1 MALEIKRT
9 SIKLIK
15 DRSGTNT
22 ITSDRISAASASIA
36 DDIFSRD
43 PAYVEG
49 NLTPI
54 LYHVDLLQEDIDELR
69 RFLTGSMTIPSSI
82 GNASKAGEVGTGTEH
97 IILHNSSTLQ
107 AGAVVYSGASSWAY
121 ANATS
126 AGAASYGFMGV
137 TKTSSTGDGLVT
149 RGVVYVSQDPG
160 GSVGDVVY
168 LSTSN
173 GRLTTT
179 APSADG
185 NVVRVMGHKLGTNLV
200 YFNPSTNW
208 VELTV

>member
-1 MALEIKRT
+1 MALLNKRT
-9 SIKLIK
+9 PRRLIK
-15 DRSGTNT
+15 GRTDNLLDSTADTN
-22 ITSDRISAASASIA
+22 ASASMA
-36 DDIFSRD
+36 GDIFSQD
-43 PAYVEG
+43 PNYVNG
-49 NLTPI
+49 TITPVM
-54 LYHVDLLQEDIDELR
+54 YHIDLIQEDVDELR
-69 RFLTGSMTIPSSI
+69 RFLTGSMTIPS
-82 GNASKAGEVGTGTEH
+82 GLGDASSAGEVGLGTE
-97 IILHNSSTLQ
+97 IITLHNSQTLQ
-107 AGAVVYSGASSWAY
+107 AGATVYSGASSWAY

-137 TKTSSTGDGLVT
+137 TKSSSTGDGIIT
-149 RGVVYVSQDPG
+149 RGVIYVSVDPG

-168 LSTSN
+168 LNTAD

-185 NVVRVMGHKLGTNLV
+185 NVVRIMGHKLGTNLV

>member
-1 MALEIKRT
+1 MALDSKKTPRR
-9 SIKLIK
+9 LIK
-15 DRSGTNT
+15 GRTDNLLDSTADTN
-22 ITSDRISAASASIA
+22 ASASMA
-36 DDIFSRD
+36 ADIFSQD
-43 PAYVEG
+43 PTYVDG
-49 NLTPI
+49 TITPI
-54 LYHVDLLQEDIDELR
+54 MYHIDLVQEDIDELR

-82 GNASKAGEVGTGTEH
+82 GNASSAGEVGTGTEH

-107 AGAVVYSGASSWAY
+107 AGAVVYSGASSWTY
-121 ANATS
+121 TNATS

-137 TKTSSTGDGLVT
+137 TKTASTGDGIVT
-149 RGVVYVSQDPG
+149 RGVVYLNQDPG

-168 LSTSN
+168 LSTAD

-185 NVVRVMGHKLGTNLV
+185 NVVRIMGHKLGTNLV